1 MSAVLILRPEPG
13 CTATVAAAREVG
25 LAARSAPLFGIE
37 PREWNVPTAPFDA
50 LLVGSA
56 NAFRHGG
63 AQLETLRH
71 LPVHVVGEA
80 TAEAARAAGFTVAG
94 IGSGGLQGVLDG
106 IAPGTRLLRLSGE
119 ERIELNPPTG
129 VSIDEVVVYAS
140 VPRPLDPAALKGNP
154 LVLLHSA
161 EAARHFAAECDRLA
175 IDRAALS
182 LATIGPR
189 VTNAAGSGWR
199 ALETAA
205 QPSDAALL
213 ALAARMCQSSA
224 R

>member
-13 CTATVAAAREVG
+13 CAATLAAARGMG
-25 LAARSAPLFGIE
+25 LAARSAPLFAIE

-63 AQLETLRH
+63 AQLETLCH

-106 IAPGTRLLRLSGE
+106 IAPGTHLLRLSGE

-140 VPRPLDPAALKGNP
+140 VPRPLDPAALNGNP

-189 VTNAAGSGWR
+189 VTKAAGSGWR